1 MVYKIAYSSKY
12 NLQKALINK
21 GILKGKLSEDENG
34 KKVARVHGY
43 AEGTH
48 AVVYLGHILLEAGE
62 YDSEGNETKAP
73 VLSDKY
79 HADIMVEGTFDFGSN
94 NEGDPSSPVHKF
106 ETV

>member
-1 MVYKIAYSSKY
+1 MNVYKLAYSSRS
-12 NLQKALINK
+12 ALDSALK
-21 GILKGKLSEDENG
+21 SRQILKDVIVDSET
-34 KKVARVHGY
+34 KTVY

-48 AVVYLGHILLEAGE
+48 AVVYLGHILLEAGK

-94 NEGDPSSPVHKF
+94 NEGDPSNPVHKF
-106 ETV
+106 ETA